1 MRRKN
6 QPLIILGAGLVLI
19 VGALAAWLV
28 LSRGDG
34 DDTDVS
40 GTVIEGEKPSTSTE
54 GTTGGPSPINDG
66 PASRWNLLIEEL
78 PANYEVDA
86 SQTFTSNITVFA
98 AEYWFKSEAE
108 GRDKAEEF
116 QISDQFTAVFQ
127 PTGLDAD
134 LLRGEAYVTVET
146 YLFANEQ
153 GAQKAWAHFDNVLKS
168 TTGSQPVKTRGLA
181 NDSSA
186 YRIAEG
192 TIGTSEMLQ
201 VYHRYSF
208 RRGNVIVSVMTRGGQ
223 PFFNIDTARRFA
235 VIIDNKLLGTRPA
248 AEPTPIPTPS
258 FGIGN

>member
-1 MRRKN
+1 MLRRN

-19 VGALAAWLV
+19 VGAIAAWLL
-28 LSRGDG
+28 LSGG
-34 DDTDVS
+34 DDDPDVS

-54 GTTGGPSPINDG
+54 GTTGGPERINDG
-66 PASRWNLLIEEL
+66 PASRWNLLLGEL
-78 PANYEVDA
+78 PENYEVDA
-86 SQTFTSNITVFA
+86 SLTFTSNITVFA
-98 AEYWFKSEAE
+98 SEYWFKTEAE
-108 GRDKAEEF
+108 GRQKAEEF
-116 QISDQFTAVFQ
+116 QISDQFTAVYQ

-146 YLFANEQ
+146 YLFANVE
-153 GAQKAWAHFDNVLKS
+153 GAKKAWAHFDNVLKS
-168 TTGSQPVKTRGLA
+168 TRGSDAVKTKGLA

-248 AEPTPIPTPS
+248 EEPTPIPTPS